1 MVYLPPRLELKID
14 LTDEQFYQ
22 LCQEND
28 GLNFEKTANGE
39 LIIMSPT
46 GANTSQY
53 NADLIYQLIAWNR
66 QTKLGIVFESNG
78 CFQLP
83 NGSRLSPDASWL
95 RMEKWQNLT
104 LQEQDRFP
112 PLCPDFVI
120 ELMSPSDNLEKT
132 QLKMTEYINN
142 GCQLGWL
149 INRKKLQVEVY
160 RPNTDV
166 EILEQPAEISGENIL
181 PSFVL
186 DLRFIW

>member
-22 LCQEND
+22 LCEEND

-46 GANTSQY
+46 GGNTSRY
-53 NADLIYQLIAWNR
+53 NLKINTQLDLWNT
-66 QTKLGIVFESNG
+66 QTNLGEVFESNV
-78 CFQLP
+78 CFILP
-83 NGSRLSPDASWL
+83 NSAKLSPDASWVSQ
-95 RMEKWQNLT
+95 EKWQSLT
-104 LQEQDRFP
+104 DQEQEKFV

-132 QLKMTEYINN
+132 RLKMTEYMNN

-149 INRKKLQVEVY
+149 INRKKLQVEIY
-160 RPNTDV
+160 RPSKDV
-166 EILEQPAEISGENIL
+166 EILEQPAEISGENVL
-181 PSFVL
+181 PGFVL
-186 DLRFIW
+186 DLQFIW

>member
-66 QTKLGIVFESNG
+66 QAKLGIVFESNA

-95 RMEKWQNLT
+95 RLEKWQNLT
-104 LQEQDRFP
+104 GQERDRFP
-112 PLCPDFVI
+112 SLCPDFVI
-120 ELMSPSDNLEKT
+120 ELMSPSDNVQKT
-132 QLKMTEYINN
+132 RLKMTEYINN

-149 INRKKLQVEVY
+149 INRKKLQVEIY
-160 RPNTDV
+160 RPGIDL
-166 EILEQPAEISGENIL
+166 EILEQPAEMSGETVL
-181 PSFVL
+181 PGFIL